1 MIRTAIC
8 VLCLSTVP
16 VMATDVAALALKGN
30 QAAIDE
36 LSQIAAP
43 TDEDRMALGMFHF
56 LRGVE
61 RALQVRYDMNISPEY
76 MNLPLMRL
84 PLPDNP
90 NAKPFA
96 ATAITNFTSG
106 LIDEMQA
113 ARAALDG
120 TPETS
125 SVQLTVQINDLWFD
139 LNADGKRDANTD
151 VGLADFA
158 ADMVRGGFVPDDQ
171 AGNLPAVKFDVADR
185 SWLIAYTHML
195 EGFGNLVLTYDPAK
209 AIDEVFATRTKLAE
223 LNEGLSMGN
232 AMDMQF
238 GSFID
243 GFAAVQAA
251 LDQEPDVDRAKQAR
265 EHLLAMV
272 QANRDFW
279 RLVKL
284 ETDND
289 AEWIPNDNQT
299 AALGFQLPKDTGVVW
314 MSVLEDGEKLLNG
327 ELLIP
332 YWRLGTGAGL
342 NMKKMF
348 ENPPA
353 VDLMGWV
360 QGRAAMPYAE
370 RGERVSAQNWWR
382 FEQMMSG
389 QGMIFAFLMN

>member
-1 MIRTAIC
+1 
-8 VLCLSTVP
+8 
-16 VMATDVAALALKGN
+16 
-30 QAAIDE
+30 
-36 LSQIAAP
+36 
-43 TDEDRMALGMFHF
+43 
-56 LRGVE
+56 
-61 RALQVRYDMNISPEY
+61 
-76 MNLPLMRL
+76 
-84 PLPDNP
+84 
-90 NAKPFA
+90 
-96 ATAITNFTSG
+96 
-106 LIDEMQA
+106 
-113 ARAALDG
+113 
-120 TPETS
+120 
-125 SVQLTVQINDLWFD
+125 
-139 LNADGKRDANTD
+139 
-151 VGLADFA
+151 
-158 ADMVRGGFVPDDQ
+158 MVRGGFVPDDQ
-171 AGNLPAVKFDVADR
+171 AGNFPAVKFDIADR

-195 EGFGNLVLTYDPAK
+195 EGFGDLVLAYDPAK
-209 AIDEVFATRTKLAE
+209 AIDEVFATRTKLAA
-223 LNEGLSMGN
+223 LNQDLTMGN

-251 LDQEPDVDRAKQAR
+251 LDQQPDVERAKQAR

-279 RLVKL
+279 RLVKV

-289 AEWIPNDNQT
+289 SEWIPNDNQT

-342 NMKKMF
+342 NLKTMF

-353 VDLMGWV
+353 VNLMGWV

-370 RGERVSAQNWWR
+370 RGQRVSAENWRR

-389 QGMIFAFLMN
+389 QGMIFAFLIN